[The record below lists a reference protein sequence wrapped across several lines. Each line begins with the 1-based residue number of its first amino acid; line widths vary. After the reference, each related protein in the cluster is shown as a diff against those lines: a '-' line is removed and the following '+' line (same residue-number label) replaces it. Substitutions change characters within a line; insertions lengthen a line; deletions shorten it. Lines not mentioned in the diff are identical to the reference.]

1 MYIVQTTNLVLFA
14 NYLDLTNDKLIY
26 FPHMFKLNSCNQMI
40 KIVRVRNI
48 CAKIA
53 DLKRL
58 TQLLCKQVQRMNS
71 EKKKLL
77 NTIRKLSKKEFSSAK
92 QVKGRF

>member
-26 FPHMFKLNSCNQMI
+26 FPHRCKLNSCNQMI
-40 KIVRVRNI
+40 KIVRNI